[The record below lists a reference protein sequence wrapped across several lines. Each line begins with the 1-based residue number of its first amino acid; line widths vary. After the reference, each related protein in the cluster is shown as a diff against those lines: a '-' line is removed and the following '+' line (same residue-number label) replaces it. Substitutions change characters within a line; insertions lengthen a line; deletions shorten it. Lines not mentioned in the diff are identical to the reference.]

1 MPARED
7 LQGTVERLTTILDSI
22 SEIFYTVDHAWR
34 FTYLNPPA
42 ARYFG
47 RPQEALLGQNL
58 WDALPP
64 AVGSV
69 FDTNY
74 HRAMAVGTPVRF
86 EAQSPL
92 TGRWVEVHVYPSAA
106 GLAAFLHDITERKQA
121 EEALRH
127 AYTVLQQRIQERTAD
142 LQTTDA
148 ALRLAITE
156 RQHAEA
162 EQRRLE
168 DETRRAEH
176 FALLGRLAAGV
187 AHEIRNPLGAIV
199 LHVDLLEEELHAP
212 SPQSPAEMRQALTEI
227 KTQLA
232 RLDDLLQDYLS
243 LARVATIEHT
253 TQDLGITVQAW
264 AQEWQDRIAARG
276 VRLQLV
282 GLADLGHAVFHRGTL
297 RRVVLNL
304 VQNAVD
310 AMPQGGTLTLAGQRT
325 ATQVQLH
332 VRDTGSGIPVEQLAH
347 IFEPLYTTKPEG
359 TGLGLYIVQEIMA
372 AHAGHVTVESALG
385 QGTTFTLTLPHAV
398 DATPVGAP

>member
-1 MPARED
+1 MLQRED
-7 LQGTVERLTTILDSI
+7 LQRMVDQLTTILDSI
-22 SEIFYTVDHAWR
+22 SEVFYAVDHGWR
-34 FTYLNPPA
+34 FTYLNQQA
-42 ARYFG
+42 ERYIG
-47 RPQEALLGQNL
+47 RPKEALLGQNL

-69 FDTNY
+69 FDTHY
-74 HRAMAVGTPVRF
+74 HRAMAAGTPVHF
-86 EAQSPL
+86 EAQVPL
-92 TGRWVEVHVYPSAA
+92 TGRWVEVHAYPSAA

-127 AYTVLQQRIQERTAD
+127 AYTVLQQRVQERTAD

-148 ALRLAITE
+148 ALRHEITE

-176 FALLGRLAAGV
+176 FALLGRLAAAV
-187 AHEIRNPLGAIV
+187 SHEIRNPLGAIV
-199 LHVDLLEEELHAP
+199 LHVDLLEEELRAP
-212 SPQSPAEMRQALTEI
+212 SPNSPEEIRQALTEI

-243 LARVATIEHT
+243 LARVATIERT

-276 VRLQLV
+276 VELQLV
-282 GLADLGHAVFHRGTL
+282 GLADLGHAAFHGGTL

-332 VRDTGSGIPVEQLAH
+332 IRDTGSGIPVEQLAH

-372 AHAGHVTVESALG
+372 AHAGQVTVESALG
-385 QGTTFTLTLPHAV
+385 QGTIFTLTLPQAV
-398 DATPVGAP
+398 DATPLGAP